1 MLPLPIF
8 RKLRAFVTGE
18 RADSSVRAML
28 AQITPTGH
36 SIDIRDAYHYA
47 DVADGP
53 EAIARRIFP
62 QTPSRPRNAG
72 SKTCSGSGRSSR
84 ARPRRAGGVLELPKS
99 TYQSPASVAS
109 AIDEMADVI
118 MASAT
123 QKAKAAIEEAGQHK
137 VRHWHSK

>member
-1 MLPLPIF
+1 MSF
-8 RKLRAFVTGE
+8 
-18 RADSSVRAML
+18 
-28 AQITPTGH
+28 
-36 SIDIRDAYHYA
+36 
-47 DVADGP
+47 
-53 EAIARRIFP
+53 
-62 QTPSRPRNAG
+62 
-72 SKTCSGSGRSSR
+72 
-84 ARPRRAGGVLELPKS
+84 LELPKS